1 MGAGVGVGVEDLDD
15 HPGQRRGYAGGRE
28 PNEAYRVL
36 PSDTSG
42 RPVRGF
48 TRTSRLRLC
57 PLRPSTCPSCT
68 ARCWSYAAAYRHPR
82 RHAARVSRSR
92 HHEQGIR
99 QSRHDH
105 AERQSAGDACLVQLR
120 RQVHAR
126 QLGAGTGQ
134 GQEHA
139 PRSARC
145 AFDPRPRQSVPL
157 PRDPGPSR
165 RDHRRRRGRAHQR
178 AREEV
183 PGDGDLPQPQPRRS
197 AGDLRHR
204 APAGGGARVNRAPVQ
219 QAPRLFA
226 LCRLIQRTTIWA
238 SIILLALV
246 ALSADMARAAGSKCT
261 AAKYNAAGQ
270 RAADKAKCFGKAV
283 KKGGGVDSACLSNA
297 EGMFSSLFTKAESHA
312 DCLAPKGDAGTVA
325 STVDAFV
332 EDITR
337 TVTGSTGGAFVA
349 SKCNSKKIEA
359 VVTKVAAKAK
369 CESKAA
375 RKGTAVAPRCLA
387 NADGKFGHAI
397 GKAEGKDDCAQKGQR
412 VTLEAKVDAF
422 MDALMSQLQPM
433 GTVTT
438 TTTRTARTTTTT
450 ASTPRICCHFASG
463 GTCDWAPSANACSGN
478 EVPGTPGA
486 SGSVCNGATGTCT
499 SPPAS
504 AGPCCSGVA
513 SFSSNACSGG
523 PGETASVCSAEG
535 GTLSTGVCHPSGACV
550 P

>member
-1 MGAGVGVGVEDLDD
+1 
-15 HPGQRRGYAGGRE
+15 
-28 PNEAYRVL
+28 
-36 PSDTSG
+36 
-42 RPVRGF
+42 
-48 TRTSRLRLC
+48 
-57 PLRPSTCPSCT
+57 
-68 ARCWSYAAAYRHPR
+68 
-82 RHAARVSRSR
+82 
-92 HHEQGIR
+92 
-99 QSRHDH
+99 
-105 AERQSAGDACLVQLR
+105 
-120 RQVHAR
+120 
-126 QLGAGTGQ
+126 
-134 GQEHA
+134 
-139 PRSARC
+139 
-145 AFDPRPRQSVPL
+145 
-157 PRDPGPSR
+157 
-165 RDHRRRRGRAHQR
+165 
-178 AREEV
+178 
-183 PGDGDLPQPQPRRS
+183 
-197 AGDLRHR
+197 
-204 APAGGGARVNRAPVQ
+204 VNRAPVQ
-219 QAPRLFA
+219 QVPRLFA
-226 LCRLIQRTTIWA
+226 LCRLIPSQRTTIWA

-246 ALSADMARAAGSKCT
+246 APSADMARAAGSKCT

-270 RAADKAKCFGKAV
+270 RAADKAKCFGKTV
-283 KKGGGVDSACLSNA
+283 KKGGGVDSACLSKA
-297 EGMFSSLFTKAESHA
+297 EGMFSSLFMKAESHA

-349 SKCNSKKIEA
+349 SKCNAKKIEA
-359 VVTKVAAKAK
+359 VATKVAAKAK

-375 RKGTAVAPRCLA
+375 RKGTAVAPRCLT

-397 GKAEGKDDCAQKGQR
+397 GTAEGKGDCAQKGQR
-412 VTLEAKVDAF
+412 ATLEAKVDAF
-422 MDALMSQLQPM
+422 VDALMSQLQPM

-463 GTCDWAPSANACSGN
+463 GTCNWAPSANACSGN

-513 SFSSNACSGG
+513 SFFSNACSGG
-523 PGETASVCSAEG
+523 PGETASACSAEG